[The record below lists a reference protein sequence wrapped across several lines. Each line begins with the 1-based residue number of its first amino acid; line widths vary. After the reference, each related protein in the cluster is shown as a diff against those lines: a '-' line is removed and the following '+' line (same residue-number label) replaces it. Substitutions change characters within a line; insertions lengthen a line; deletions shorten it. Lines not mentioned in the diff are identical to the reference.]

1 MPTAAYSM
9 KVVTDLSAQD
19 AEARVRE
26 GLAAEGFGVITEIDV
41 AETLR
46 VKLGVDHAPYKIL
59 GACRPQL
66 AHDVLQLESDAG
78 LLLPCNVVVYDD
90 DGSTIVAA
98 LDPTTLVD
106 TTGNPS
112 LGPLAMDAKT
122 RLARVISALGDQ
134 RTP

>member
-46 VKLGVDHAPYKIL
+46 VKLGVDHTPYKIL

-90 DGSTIVAA
+90 GSTVVAA